1 MEDPYTKHIK
11 GFVLIQDI
19 DKIKCRELEVQLE
32 LESDS
37 LTGLLNRK
45 TIAEKVDYI
54 LQEQEEELH
63 ALIMLDLD
71 NFKQLNDKLGHMQ
84 GDEVVRDGAQIL
96 RGFMRSHDSVSYTH
110 LPAF

>member
-11 GFVLIQDI
+11 AFVLIQDI

-84 GDEVVRDGAQIL
+84 EMKYYV
-96 RGFMRSHDSVSYTH
+96 M
-110 LPAF
+110 